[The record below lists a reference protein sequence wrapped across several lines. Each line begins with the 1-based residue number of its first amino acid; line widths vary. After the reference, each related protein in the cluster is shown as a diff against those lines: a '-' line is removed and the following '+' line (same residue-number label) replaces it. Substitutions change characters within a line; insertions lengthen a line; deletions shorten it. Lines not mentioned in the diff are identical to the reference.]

1 MNQESPGFSQGSVN
15 PQPGDFGLTR
25 IPGYAG
31 FAARIGIF
39 LNGDGWH
46 RYQHAFLVLEGDQL
60 IEAMPG
66 GARIRSLIDPDI
78 ANATFSDWSLTDDQR
93 AAICTYA
100 RTLVDTPY
108 SILDYLSLTLVRL
121 HIRPPGLTRY
131 IADSGHMICSQ
142 LIDHVYLKA
151 GLHMFND
158 GRFSGDVTPGDLR
171 KVLHGPA

>member
-1 MNQESPGFSQGSVN
+1 MT

-31 FAARIGIF
+31 WAARIGIY

-66 GARIRSLIDPDI
+66 GARIRPLTEADL
-78 ANATFSDWSLTDDQR
+78 AEATYSDWPLTDEQR
-93 AAICTYA
+93 AAICTHG
-100 RTLVDTPY
+100 RTLVGTPY
-108 SILDYLSLTLVRL
+108 SILDYLSLALVRL
-121 HIRPPGLTRY
+121 RIRPRWLTKY
-131 IADSGHMICSQ
+131 IASTKHLICSQ
-142 LIDHVYLKA
+142 LIDWVYLQA
-151 GLHMFND
+151 GVHMFHD

-171 KVLHGPA
+171 LVLHGPT